1 MACFLT
7 AKSRPS
13 SRCKSDLWR
22 IGSQGISRQI
32 GLLFLRKWTHNS
44 MVVDT
49 EHPFAGKPARRIGE
63 AVWKGLQANSL
74 PERYALQA
82 VCIQIA
88 AETAL
93 YAEVSHL

>member
-1 MACFLT
+1 
-7 AKSRPS
+7 
-13 SRCKSDLWR
+13 
-22 IGSQGISRQI
+22 
-32 GLLFLRKWTHNS
+32 